1 MPSPWSGALCERDL
15 LGECV
20 VVHHPCPW
28 TRERD
33 GGHRPAPRPRRCL
46 GAGPQDWQRL
56 ATIVSLAAAAV
67 SLPGEGIRF
76 GDVAVK
82 AATWSLTTML
92 LGSLAGG
99 VLGERAHRR
108 RHHGGSERAQSS
120 GHGST

>member
-1 MPSPWSGALCERDL
+1 
-15 LGECV
+15 
-20 VVHHPCPW
+20 
-28 TRERD
+28 
-33 GGHRPAPRPRRCL
+33 
-46 GAGPQDWQRL
+46 
-56 ATIVSLAAAAV
+56 V

-108 RHHGGSERAQSS
+108 RHHGDSERAQSS